1 MMYLYHQ
8 LYYTAVFKS
17 IGWSSKTNIKIKM
30 HWESFSL
37 LLILLGLVRTHLEVL
52 DTRVLPL
59 EEALELKIRLSSS
72 RKKNIEQDEEF

>member
-1 MMYLYHQ
+1 M
-8 LYYTAVFKS
+8 
-17 IGWSSKTNIKIKM
+17 G
-30 HWESFSL
+30 FSL

-72 RKKNIEQDEEF
+72 RKKILNKTKNFRLLIEKDENVLSSDEVEQDDVFFWLRGCDTV